1 MSKFK
6 DQTENTPPL
15 SSGEKTG
22 ASVQPSE
29 QLAKKD
35 ATKTSTQTSKKQLP
49 DMLSSESEG
58 FTTVEITEKARLHAT
73 LVKIALKILLNAGL
87 IKRYEVRSPDSTTVL
102 RIRYEFD
109 MSIWTT
115 DLELK

>member
-6 DQTENTPPL
+6 DQTGDTPPL
-15 SSGEKTG
+15 SSGESTEAKG
-22 ASVQPSE
+22 QPSE
-29 QLAKKD
+29 QSARADNTLASMQTLKRQ
-35 ATKTSTQTSKKQLP
+35 ST
-49 DMLSSESEG
+49 DMLSSDHPAM
-58 FTTVEITEKARLHAT
+58 TTVAITEKARQHAM

-87 IKRYEVRSPDSTTVL
+87 IKRYEVRSPDTTTVL

-109 MSIWTT
+109 MFFWTE